1 MAFLRCLATWAF
13 KLGVDMH
20 DRVIRIALLGAE
32 STGKTSLSQ
41 HITDALLAQG
51 QIAAYVPEALREWCQ
66 MHGRTPAAHEQLQ
79 IAQQQAERIFS
90 IQQGWVIADTT
101 PLMTAVYSDY
111 VFQDPS
117 LYEQALEQQAQFDL
131 TLVMGLDVA
140 WVPDGLQ
147 RDGEH
152 VREPVDHLIRQAMTH
167 KQLAFKVIY
176 GQGEA
181 RLNAALLAISQV
193 IANLHGPLDL
203 KFSAPGLQ
211 PTQAQREVSQYGL
224 NQGQT
229 AWRCDLCSDAECEHR
244 LFSDLLK

>member
-1 MAFLRCLATWAF
+1 MSN
-13 KLGVDMH
+13 
-20 DRVIRIALLGAE
+20 RVIRVALLGAE

-41 HITDALLAQG
+41 HITKALLAQG
-51 QIAAYVPEALREWCQ
+51 QMAVYVPEVLREWCQ
-66 MHGRTPAAHEQLQ
+66 MNGRTPALHEQRQ

-90 IQQGWVIADTT
+90 IREGWVIADTT

-111 VFQDPS
+111 VFKDPS
-117 LYEQALEQQAQFDL
+117 LYEEALGLQAQFDL

-152 VREPVDHLIRQAMTH
+152 VRQPVDHLIRQAMS
-167 KQLAFKVIY
+167 KRQLPFKVIY
-176 GQGEA
+176 GQDQA
-181 RLNAALLAISQV
+181 RLNAALLAISQG
-193 IANLHGPLDL
+193 IANLNEPLDL

-211 PTQAQREVSQYGL
+211 LTQAQREVSQYGL
-224 NQGQT
+224 NQGKT
-229 AWRCDLCSDAECEHR
+229 VWRCDLCSDSECEHR

>member
-1 MAFLRCLATWAF
+1 MSN
-13 KLGVDMH
+13 
-20 DRVIRIALLGAE
+20 RVIRVALLGAE

-41 HITDALLAQG
+41 HITKALLAQG
-51 QIAAYVPEALREWCQ
+51 QMAVYVPEVLREWCQ
-66 MHGRTPAAHEQLQ
+66 MNGRTPALHEQRQ

-90 IQQGWVIADTT
+90 IREGWVIADTT

-111 VFQDPS
+111 VFKDLS
-117 LYEQALEQQAQFDL
+117 LYEAALGLQAQFDL

-152 VREPVDHLIRQAMTH
+152 VRQPVDHLIRQSMS
-167 KQLAFKVIY
+167 KRQLQFKVIY
-176 GQGEA
+176 GQDQA
-181 RLNAALLAISQV
+181 RLNAALLAISQG
-193 IANLHGPLDL
+193 IANLNEPLDL

-211 PTQAQREVSQYGL
+211 LTQAQREVSQYGL
-224 NQGQT
+224 NQGKT
-229 AWRCDLCSDAECEHR
+229 VWRCDLCSDSECEHR

>member
-1 MAFLRCLATWAF
+1 MRT
-13 KLGVDMH
+13 
-20 DRVIRIALLGAE
+20 RVIRIALLGAE

-41 HITDALLAQG
+41 HITHALLAQG
-51 QIAAYVPEALREWCQ
+51 QVAANVPELLREWCQ
-66 MHGRTPAAHEQLQ
+66 IHGRTPAAHEQSE
-79 IAQQQAERIFS
+79 IATQQAERIFS
-90 IQQGWVIADTT
+90 IQEGWVIADTT

-111 VFQDPS
+111 VFQDFS
-117 LYEQALEQQAQFDL
+117 LYEQALELQAKFDL

-152 VREPVDHLIRQAMTH
+152 VREPVDHLIRQAMS
-167 KQLAFKVIY
+167 KRQLPFKVIY

-181 RLNAALLAISQV
+181 RLNAALLAISQG
-193 IANLHGPLDL
+193 IANLHEPLDL

-211 PTQAQREVSQYGL
+211 PTQTQREVSQYGL

>member
-1 MAFLRCLATWAF
+1 MSN
-13 KLGVDMH
+13 
-20 DRVIRIALLGAE
+20 RVIRVALLGAE

-51 QIAAYVPEALREWCQ
+51 QMAVYVPEVLREWCQ
-66 MHGRTPAAHEQLQ
+66 MNGRTPALHEQRQ

-90 IQQGWVIADTT
+90 IREGWVIADTT

-111 VFQDPS
+111 VFKDPS
-117 LYEQALEQQAQFDL
+117 LYEEALGLQAQFDL

-152 VREPVDHLIRQAMTH
+152 VRQPVDHLIRQAMS
-167 KQLAFKVIY
+167 KRQLPFKVIY
-176 GQGEA
+176 GQDQA
-181 RLNAALLAISQV
+181 RLNAALLAISQG
-193 IANLHGPLDL
+193 IANLNEPLDL

-211 PTQAQREVSQYGL
+211 LTQAQREVSQYGL
-224 NQGQT
+224 NQGKT
-229 AWRCDLCSDAECEHR
+229 VWRCDLCSDSECEHR

>member
-1 MAFLRCLATWAF
+1 MSN
-13 KLGVDMH
+13 
-20 DRVIRIALLGAE
+20 RVIRVALLGAE

-41 HITDALLAQG
+41 HITKALLAQG
-51 QIAAYVPEALREWCQ
+51 QMAVYVPEVLREWCQ
-66 MHGRTPAAHEQLQ
+66 MNGRTPALHEQRQ

-90 IQQGWVIADTT
+90 IREGWVIADTT

-111 VFQDPS
+111 VFNDPS
-117 LYEQALEQQAQFDL
+117 LYDEALELQAQFDL

-152 VREPVDHLIRQAMTH
+152 VRQPVDSLIRQAMSK
-167 KQLAFKVIY
+167 KQLPFKVIY
-176 GQGEA
+176 GQDQA
-181 RLNAALLAISQV
+181 RLNAALLAISQG
-193 IANLHGPLDL
+193 IANLNEPLDL

-211 PTQAQREVSQYGL
+211 LTQAQREVSQYGL
-224 NQGQT
+224 NQGKT
-229 AWRCDLCSDAECEHR
+229 VWRCDLCSDSECEHR

>member
-1 MAFLRCLATWAF
+1 MST
-13 KLGVDMH
+13 
-20 DRVIRIALLGAE
+20 RVIRIALLGAE

-41 HITDALLAQG
+41 HITEALLAHG
-51 QIAAYVPEALREWCQ
+51 QTAAYVPEVLREWCQ
-66 MHGRTPAAHEQLQ
+66 MNGRTPAFHEQSQ

-90 IQQGWVIADTT
+90 IQEGWVIADTT

-111 VFQDPS
+111 VFKDLS
-117 LYEQALEQQAQFDL
+117 LYEEALGLQAQFDL

-140 WVPDGLQ
+140 WVADGLQ

-152 VREPVDHLIRQAMTH
+152 VREPVDHLIRQAMS
-167 KQLAFKVIY
+167 KRQLPFKVIY

-181 RLNAALLAISQV
+181 RRNAALLAISQG
-193 IANLHGPLDL
+193 IANLNEPLDL
-203 KFSAPGLQ
+203 KFSVPGLQ
-211 PTQAQREVSQYGL
+211 PTQTLREVSQYGL
-224 NQGQT
+224 NQGKT

>member
-1 MAFLRCLATWAF
+1 MSN
-13 KLGVDMH
+13 
-20 DRVIRIALLGAE
+20 RVIRVALLGAE

-41 HITDALLAQG
+41 HITKALLAQG
-51 QIAAYVPEALREWCQ
+51 QMAVYVPEVLREWCQ
-66 MHGRTPAAHEQLQ
+66 MNGRTPALHEQRQ

-90 IQQGWVIADTT
+90 IREGWVIADTT

-111 VFQDPS
+111 VFNDPS
-117 LYEQALEQQAQFDL
+117 LYEEALELQAQFDL

-152 VREPVDHLIRQAMTH
+152 VRQPVDSLIRQAMAK
-167 KQLAFKVIY
+167 KQLPFKVIY
-176 GQGEA
+176 GQDQA
-181 RLNAALLAISQV
+181 RLNAALLAISQG
-193 IANLHGPLDL
+193 IANLNEPLDL

-211 PTQAQREVSQYGL
+211 LTQAQREVSQYGL
-224 NQGQT
+224 NQGKT
-229 AWRCDLCSDAECEHR
+229 VWRCDLCSDSECEHR

>member
-1 MAFLRCLATWAF
+1 MSN
-13 KLGVDMH
+13 
-20 DRVIRIALLGAE
+20 RVIRVALLGAE

-41 HITDALLAQG
+41 HITKALLAQG
-51 QIAAYVPEALREWCQ
+51 QMAVYVPEVLREWCQ
-66 MHGRTPAAHEQLQ
+66 MNGRTPALHEQRQ

-90 IQQGWVIADTT
+90 IREGWVIADTT

-111 VFQDPS
+111 VFKDLS
-117 LYEQALEQQAQFDL
+117 LYEAALGLQAQFDL

-152 VREPVDHLIRQAMTH
+152 VRQPVDHLIRQAMAK
-167 KQLAFKVIY
+167 KQLPFKVIY
-176 GQGEA
+176 GQDQA
-181 RLNAALLAISQV
+181 RLNAALLAISQG
-193 IANLHGPLDL
+193 ISNLNEPLDL

-211 PTQAQREVSQYGL
+211 LTQAQREVSQYGL
-224 NQGQT
+224 NQGKT
-229 AWRCDLCSDAECEHR
+229 VWRCDLCSDSECEHR

>member
-1 MAFLRCLATWAF
+1 MSN
-13 KLGVDMH
+13 
-20 DRVIRIALLGAE
+20 RVIRVALLGAE

-41 HITDALLAQG
+41 HITDALLTQG
-51 QIAAYVPEALREWCQ
+51 QMAVYVPEVLREWCQ
-66 MHGRTPAAHEQLQ
+66 MNGRTPALHEQRQ

-90 IQQGWVIADTT
+90 IREGWVIADTT

-111 VFQDPS
+111 VFKDPY
-117 LYEQALEQQAQFDL
+117 LYEEALGLQAQFDL

-152 VREPVDHLIRQAMTH
+152 VRQPVDHLIRQAMAK
-167 KQLAFKVIY
+167 KQLPFKVIY
-176 GQGEA
+176 GQDQA
-181 RLNAALLAISQV
+181 RLNAALLAISQG
-193 IANLHGPLDL
+193 ISNLNEPLDL

-211 PTQAQREVSQYGL
+211 LTQAQREVSQYGL
-224 NQGQT
+224 NQGKT
-229 AWRCDLCSDAECEHR
+229 VWRCDLCSDSECEHR

>member
-1 MAFLRCLATWAF
+1 MSN
-13 KLGVDMH
+13 
-20 DRVIRIALLGAE
+20 RVIRVALLGAE

-41 HITDALLAQG
+41 HITKALLAQG
-51 QIAAYVPEALREWCQ
+51 QMAVYVPEVLREWCQ
-66 MHGRTPAAHEQLQ
+66 MNGRTPALHEQRQ

-90 IQQGWVIADTT
+90 IREGWVIADTT

-111 VFQDPS
+111 VFNDPS
-117 LYEQALEQQAQFDL
+117 LYEEALELQAQFDL

-152 VREPVDHLIRQAMTH
+152 VRQPVDHLIRQSMS
-167 KQLAFKVIY
+167 KRQLPFKVIY
-176 GQGEA
+176 GQDQA
-181 RLNAALLAISQV
+181 RLNAALLAISQG
-193 IANLHGPLDL
+193 IANLNEPLDL

-211 PTQAQREVSQYGL
+211 LTQAQREVSQYGL
-224 NQGQT
+224 NQGKT
-229 AWRCDLCSDAECEHR
+229 VWRCDLCSDSECEHR

>member
-1 MAFLRCLATWAF
+1 MST
-13 KLGVDMH
+13 
-20 DRVIRIALLGAE
+20 RVIRVALLGAE

-41 HITDALLAQG
+41 RITEALLAQG
-51 QIAAYVPEALREWCQ
+51 QMAAYAPEVLREWCQ
-66 MHGRTPAAHEQLQ
+66 MNGRTPALHEQRQ

-90 IQQGWVIADTT
+90 IREGWVIADTT

-111 VFQDPS
+111 VFNDPS
-117 LYEQALEQQAQFDL
+117 LYDEALELQAQFDL

-152 VREPVDHLIRQAMTH
+152 VRQPVDHLIRQAMS
-167 KQLAFKVIY
+167 KRQLPFKVIY
-176 GQGEA
+176 GQDQA
-181 RLNAALLAISQV
+181 RLNAALLAISQG
-193 IANLHGPLDL
+193 IENLNEPLDL

-211 PTQAQREVSQYGL
+211 LTQAQREVSQYGL
-224 NQGQT
+224 NQGKT
-229 AWRCDLCSDAECEHR
+229 VWRCDLCSDSECEHR

>member
-1 MAFLRCLATWAF
+1 MST
-13 KLGVDMH
+13 
-20 DRVIRIALLGAE
+20 RVIRVALLGAE

-41 HITDALLAQG
+41 YITEALLAQG
-51 QIAAYVPEALREWCQ
+51 QMATYVPEVLRDWCQ
-66 MHGRTPAAHEQLQ
+66 KYGRTPAFHEQRD
-79 IAQQQAERIFS
+79 IAKQQAERIFS
-90 IQQGWVIADTT
+90 IQEGWVIADTT

-152 VREPVDHLIRQAMTH
+152 VREPVDHLIRQAMTQ
-167 KQLAFKVIY
+167 KQLPFKVIY

-181 RLNAALLAISQV
+181 RLNAALLAISQG
-193 IANLHGPLDL
+193 IANLHEPLDL

-211 PTQAQREVSQYGL
+211 PTQTQREVSQYGL

>member
-1 MAFLRCLATWAF
+1 MSN
-13 KLGVDMH
+13 
-20 DRVIRIALLGAE
+20 RVIRVALLGAE

-41 HITDALLAQG
+41 HITKALLAQG
-51 QIAAYVPEALREWCQ
+51 QMAVYVPEVLREWCQ
-66 MHGRTPAAHEQLQ
+66 MNGRTPALHEQRQ

-90 IQQGWVIADTT
+90 IREGWVIADTT

-111 VFQDPS
+111 VFNDPS
-117 LYEQALEQQAQFDL
+117 LYDEALELQAQFDL

-152 VREPVDHLIRQAMTH
+152 VRQPVDSLIRQAMAK
-167 KQLAFKVIY
+167 KQLPFKVIY
-176 GQGEA
+176 GQDQA
-181 RLNAALLAISQV
+181 RLNAALLAISQG
-193 IANLHGPLDL
+193 IANLNEPLDL

-211 PTQAQREVSQYGL
+211 LTQAQREVSQYGL
-224 NQGQT
+224 NQGKT
-229 AWRCDLCSDAECEHR
+229 VWRCDLCSDSECEHR

>member
-1 MAFLRCLATWAF
+1 MSN
-13 KLGVDMH
+13 
-20 DRVIRIALLGAE
+20 RVIRVALLGAE

-41 HITDALLAQG
+41 HITKALLAQG
-51 QIAAYVPEALREWCQ
+51 QMAVYVPEVLREWCQ
-66 MHGRTPAAHEQLQ
+66 MNGRTPALHEQRQ

-90 IQQGWVIADTT
+90 IREGWVIADTT

-111 VFQDPS
+111 VFNDPS
-117 LYEQALEQQAQFDL
+117 LYDEALELQAQFDL

-152 VREPVDHLIRQAMTH
+152 VRQPVDSLIRQAMA
-167 KQLAFKVIY
+167 KRQLPFKVIY
-176 GQGEA
+176 GQDQA
-181 RLNAALLAISQV
+181 RLNAALLAISQG
-193 IANLHGPLDL
+193 IANLNEPLDL

-211 PTQAQREVSQYGL
+211 LTQAQREVSQYGL
-224 NQGQT
+224 NQGKT
-229 AWRCDLCSDAECEHR
+229 VWRCDLCSDSECEHR